1 MLVNVLK
8 QLVKT
13 GVVGI
18 GITTSSAFIACKIES
33 NLVEYLKQKNQY
45 VNENS
50 KTPR

>member
-1 MLVNVLK
+1 MIK
-8 QLVKT
+8 QLIKT
-13 GVVGI
+13 GVVGL
-18 GITTSSAFIACKIES
+18 GITTSSAFIACKIEL

>member
-18 GITTSSAFIACKIES
+18 GITTS